1 MNQISSD
8 EITETAIDFA
18 KKNKVS
24 IAKELTD
31 INRFPSDDH
40 PISVF
45 MAGSP
50 GAGKTEFSKELIGIL
65 EDGGQHRVVR
75 IDADELRDRMPGY
88 TGHNS
93 ILFHGAVSLV
103 VEKIHDLVLSRNQTF
118 ILDGTFSKYEKAAD
132 NIRRSLKKNRVVF
145 IFYVYQ
151 TPIAAWRLTQARE
164 LLEGRN
170 IPKSAFIEQ
179 FGNAK
184 ETTGR
189 IRYEFADNVVIF
201 LVKKDFD
208 THTTK
213 EIVKMVDPNT
223 SIDSY
228 IGEHYTREELEK
240 LL

>member
-1 MNQISSD
+1 MSSD
-8 EITETAIDFA
+8 EITRIAISFA

-24 IAKELTD
+24 IAEKLTD
-31 INRFPSDDH
+31 INKFPSDDH

-50 GAGKTEFSKELIGIL
+50 GAGKTEFSKELIKIL
-65 EDGGQHRVVR
+65 EDGGQHKVIR
-75 IDADELRDRMPGY
+75 IDADELRDRMPSY

-93 ILFHGAVSLV
+93 NLFHGAVSLV
-103 VEKIHDLVLSRNQTF
+103 VEKIHDLVLSKSQTF

-132 NIRRSLKKNRVVF
+132 NIRRSLGKNRKIF

-151 TPIAAWRLTQARE
+151 TPLAAWRLTQARE

-170 IPKSAFIEQ
+170 IPRSAFIEQ

-184 ETTGR
+184 ETIER
-189 IRYEFADNVVIF
+189 IRHDFVDKVVIF

-213 EIVKMVDPNT
+213 EIVKMVDPNA

-228 IGEHYTREELEK
+228 IGEHYTREELEES
-240 LL
+240 L

>member
-1 MNQISSD
+1 MSPD
-8 EITETAIDFA
+8 EITTAAAIDFA
-18 KKNKVS
+18 RKNKIS
-24 IAKELTD
+24 IARELTD
-31 INRFPSDDH
+31 TNRFPKDDH

-65 EDGGQHRVVR
+65 EDGGQHKVVR

-93 ILFHGAVSLV
+93 NLFQGAVSLV
-103 VEKIHDLVLSRNQTF
+103 VEKIHDLVLLQNQTF

-132 NIRRSLKKNRVVF
+132 NIRRSLEKNRKIF

-151 TPIAAWRLTQARE
+151 TPLAAWRLTQARE
-164 LLEGRN
+164 LLEGRK

-179 FGNAK
+179 FENAK
-184 ETTGR
+184 GTVEAVR
-189 IRYEFADNVVIF
+189 REFIDRAVIF

-208 THTTK
+208 TSTTR
-213 EIVKMVDPNT
+213 EIVKMIDSNT

-228 IGEHYTREELEK
+228 IGEHYTKKKLEEL
-240 LL
+240 L